1 MAKLKNLIIL
11 SFILFLSSCIKPE
24 TVKTITWNGY
34 RITLSVIN
42 GGATVAYLYKI
53 EYKRKRFLGR
63 DRLIFSSYATPSV
76 NNISIENNR
85 LIIHC
90 FSGENQTNDVPNNLK
105 DINSYL
111 GNPVKYR
118 RSVLESTNKAYI
130 EPGFITQERQL
141 SIKSGIID

>member
-1 MAKLKNLIIL
+1 
-11 SFILFLSSCIKPE
+11 
-24 TVKTITWNGY
+24 
-34 RITLSVIN
+34 LSVIN